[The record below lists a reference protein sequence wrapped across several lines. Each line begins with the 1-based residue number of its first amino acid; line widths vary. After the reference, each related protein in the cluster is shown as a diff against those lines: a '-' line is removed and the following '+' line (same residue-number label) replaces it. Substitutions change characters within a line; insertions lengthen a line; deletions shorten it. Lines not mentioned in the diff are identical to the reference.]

1 MLEMMDKILNLDD
14 LDKVAGGSGRRYKIR
29 GRKRRRIRNR
39 NRRYKKR
46 NLYPRITIAMRVIV
60 NQCIMDS
67 FKLSD
72 MPLIISKISHLQ
84 HRHREKAHYF

>member
-14 LDKVAGGSGRRYKIR
+14 LDKVAGGRGRRYKIR

-46 NLYPRITIAMRVIV
+46 NLYPRITIAM
-60 NQCIMDS
+60 
-67 FKLSD
+67 
-72 MPLIISKISHLQ
+72 
-84 HRHREKAHYF
+84 

>member
-1 MLEMMDKILNLDD
+1 MGYKEQKATENNTQECEEENKMLEMMDKILNLDD

-46 NLYPRITIAMRVIV
+46 NLYPRITIAM
-60 NQCIMDS
+60 
-67 FKLSD
+67 
-72 MPLIISKISHLQ
+72 
-84 HRHREKAHYF
+84 

>member
-1 MLEMMDKILNLDD
+1 MLEMMDKVLNLDD

-46 NLYPRITIAMRVIV
+46 NLYPRIKVT
-60 NQCIMDS
+60 N
-67 FKLSD
+67 
-72 MPLIISKISHLQ
+72 KIFGRKTKWKSS
-84 HRHREKAHYF
+84 